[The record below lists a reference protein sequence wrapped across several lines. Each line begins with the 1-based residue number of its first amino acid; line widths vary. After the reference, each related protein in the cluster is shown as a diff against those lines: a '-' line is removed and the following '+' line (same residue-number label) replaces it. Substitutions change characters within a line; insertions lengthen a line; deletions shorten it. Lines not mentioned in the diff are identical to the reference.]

1 MSNGNIIGVINNST
15 TNVASGVWNLRSQLL
30 NARDNKWPGFAD
42 AVGLSSAS
50 ASGSTSLIISNPSQT
65 IKGDLLVALVGRQN
79 SSAADN
85 SWVGPAGWTE
95 AADLNNVGIFYKTA
109 TDNEPSQYTF
119 TCTVTQS
126 AGFIR
131 VFRKAVWGGFYRD
144 PNNFTSS
151 ITFTFNQ
158 APANSL
164 VTVGHSQSFYSALTM
179 TGPTGSGWYNV
190 INSFNAA
197 PSQFF
202 NANDNFSGSES
213 LTFTVSDS
221 RVSRIFAYWVQ
232 DSFTG

>member
-1 MSNGNIIGVINNST
+1 MSNGNILGVVNTATSSEA
-15 TNVASGVWNLRSQLL
+15 VGVWDLRSQLA
-30 NARDNKWPGFAD
+30 NTAENKWPGFAD
-42 AVGLSSAS
+42 AVGLSSARI
-50 ASGSTSLIISNPSQT
+50 SGSTSLVIGKPIEV
-65 IKGDLLVALVGRQN
+65 IKGDLIVALVGRQN
-79 SSAADN
+79 SSASDN
-85 SWVGPAGWTE
+85 NWVGPAGWTE

-109 TDNEPSQYTF
+109 TDNEPSEYTF

-158 APANSL
+158 APVNSL
-164 VTVGHSQSFYSALTM
+164 VVVGHSQSFYSNLTM

-190 INSFNAA
+190 INSFDAA

-202 NANDNFSGSES
+202 SANDNYSGSES